1 MGRGERKL
9 KVKDCERRLSASV
22 MKSPSAF
29 VHG

>member
-9 KVKDCERRLSASV
+9 KGKEYERHLSATV
-22 MKSPSAF
+22 MNSPSAF

>member
-9 KVKDCERRLSASV
+9 KGKECERRLSASV
-22 MKSPSAF
+22 MNSPSAF